1 MQQAVLQHFPDVDAV
16 YKFTHRDSDVYF
28 TRECFDLFVE
38 SIKRTRRAHIV
49 LGYVLTVLP

>member
-38 SIKRTRRAHIV
+38 SIKRMRRAHIV
-49 LGYVLTVLP
+49 LGYVLTVLS